1 MFSALALA
9 LALAGVAAAQPAAKA
24 APAPSPKS
32 VPFEPGTQVDG
43 AILQVMFGDRAL
55 FRLDDG
61 GKPVLDAVEKGKLA
75 IAHPAGTVAETYA
88 TPGAGLLAAAVD
100 GSAETKATSL
110 KVWNRLD
117 HAVEYG
123 AVVLVLQGGS
133 LHPVPVPTCP
143 VPAGGVRTET
153 WPAPI
158 VAVGLARFKTA
169 SKAALA
175 RCAARKGK

>member
-1 MFSALALA
+1 MRIRIGFAAA
-9 LALAGVAAAQPAAKA
+9 FVAGAAAAQ
-24 APAPSPKS
+24 APAPAPKS

-43 AILQVMFGDRAL
+43 AILQVMFGDRAV

-61 GKPVLDAVEKGKLA
+61 GKPVLDTVEKGKLA
-75 IAHPAGTVAETYA
+75 IAHPAGTVAETYVA
-88 TPGAGLLAAAVD
+88 PGPGLLAAAVD

-110 KVWNRLD
+110 KVWNLTSRP
-117 HAVEYG
+117 VEYG

-133 LHPVPVPTCP
+133 LHPVPVRSCP

-175 RCAARKGK
+175 RCAAKKGK